1 MAIDHDQV
9 FKTLI
14 REFFRE
20 FIELFL
26 PDKAAVIDFGSVV
39 FLDKETFMDLPR
51 GRKRAMDLVAQVQL
65 KTGDRE
71 LILVHTEFESERE
84 ADFPRR
90 MCEYH
95 CQLFLRHHQP
105 IMPIALFSD
114 DGEWRERLP
123 DGYSLKVAGE
133 TYLAFRYHLIRLR
146 DFAARSYLRQQN
158 PLAFALAAKMKYSKR
173 DVVRMKA
180 DFLRMIS
187 GCRVNAAR
195 RSLLVDFVEI
205 YTPLNPQQEHRFET
219 IIKADKK
226 YAEVGKMITVYE
238 KRGIQKGRQEG
249 RQEGMVQ
256 GMRQGVRQGVRQG
269 TVQAKR
275 DALLLLMRRK
285 FRFVDAVR
293 EQQVQ
298 AIDSVKKLDALLL
311 AVIDAQNID
320 DLDI

>member
-1 MAIDHDQV
+1 
-9 FKTLI
+9 LI

-39 FLDKETFMDLPR
+39 FLDKETFIDLPR
-51 GRKRAMDLVAQVQL
+51 GDRRGMDLVAQVQL
-65 KTGDRE
+65 KTGDCE

-105 IMPIALFSD
+105 ILPIALLSD

-123 DGYSLKVAGE
+123 DGYSLEVAGE
-133 TYLAFRYHLIRLR
+133 TYLAFRYHLIRLH
-146 DFAARSYLRQQN
+146 DFDARAYLRQRN
-158 PLAFALAAKMKYSKR
+158 PLAFALAAKMKYSKT

-195 RSLLVDFVEI
+195 RSLLVDFVET
-205 YTPLNPQQEHRFET
+205 YTPLDARQERRFEN

-226 YAEVGKMITVYE
+226 YAKVGKMITVYE
-238 KRGIQKGRQEG
+238 KRGIQKGMQQGRQQGRQQGMKEGMKEG
-249 RQEGMVQ
+249 RQEGMVE
-256 GMRQGVRQGVRQG
+256 
-269 TVQAKR
+269 AKR
-275 DALLLLMRRK
+275 DALLMQMRRK
-285 FRFVDAVR
+285 FRFVDSVR

>member
-1 MAIDHDQV
+1 MTIDHDQA

-14 REFFRE
+14 RAFFRE

-26 PDKAAVIDFGSVV
+26 PEQAATIDFRSIQ
-39 FLDKETFMDLPR
+39 FLDKEEFLDLPR
-51 GRKRAMDLVAQVQL
+51 GRKRAMDLVVQVRL
-65 KTGDRE
+65 KGGGRE
-71 LILVHTEFESERE
+71 LILVHTEFESKRK
-84 ADFPRR
+84 AAFPRR

-95 CQLFLRHHQP
+95 CQLFLRHRQP
-105 IMPIALFSD
+105 ILPIALFSD

-146 DFAARSYLRQQN
+146 DFDARTYLRQQN

-187 GCRVNAAR
+187 GSRVNAAR
-195 RSLLVDFVEI
+195 RSLLVDFVET
-205 YTPLNPQQEHRFET
+205 YTPLDAQQEHRFET

-238 KRGIQKGRQEG
+238 KRGRVKG
-249 RQEGMVQ
+249 RQEGMVE
-256 GMRQGVRQGVRQG
+256 
-269 TVQAKR
+269 AKR
-275 DALLLLMRRK
+275 DALLMQMRRK

-293 EQQVQ
+293 EQRVQ

>member
-26 PDKAAVIDFGSVV
+26 PEQAATIDFRSIQ
-39 FLDKETFMDLPR
+39 FLDKEEFLDLPR
-51 GRKRAMDLVAQVQL
+51 GRKQAMDLVVQVRL
-65 KTGDRE
+65 KGGGRE
-71 LILVHTEFESERE
+71 LILVHTEFQSQKE
-84 ADFPRR
+84 AEFPRR
-90 MCEYH
+90 MCQYY
-95 CQLFLRHHQP
+95 CQLFLRHGKP
-105 IMPIALFSD
+105 IVPIGLFSD
-114 DGEWRERLP
+114 DREWRRRLP
-123 DGYSLKVAGE
+123 DGFNVRVGAK
-133 TYLAFRYHLIRLR
+133 TYLAFQYHLIRLR
-146 DFAARSYLRQQN
+146 DFDARLFLRQRN
-158 PLAFALAAKMKYSKR
+158 PLAFALAAKMKYSKA

-187 GCRVNAAR
+187 GSRVNAAR
-195 RSLLVDFVEI
+195 RSLLVDFVET
-205 YTPLNPQQEHRFET
+205 YTPLDPQQERRFET

-226 YAEVGKMITVYE
+226 YAKVGKMITVYE
-238 KRGIQKGRQEG
+238 KRGIQKGRREGRQEG
-249 RQEGMVQ
+249 RQEGM
-256 GMRQGVRQGVRQG
+256 
-269 TVQAKR
+269 VQAKR

-298 AIDSVKKLDALLL
+298 VIDSVKKLDALLL

>member
-1 MAIDHDQV
+1 M
-9 FKTLI
+9 
-14 REFFRE
+14 
-20 FIELFL
+20 
-26 PDKAAVIDFGSVV
+26 
-39 FLDKETFMDLPR
+39 
-51 GRKRAMDLVAQVQL
+51 
-65 KTGDRE
+65 
-71 LILVHTEFESERE
+71 
-84 ADFPRR
+84 
-90 MCEYH
+90 
-95 CQLFLRHHQP
+95 
-105 IMPIALFSD
+105 
-114 DGEWRERLP
+114 P
-123 DGYSLKVAGE
+123 DGYNLEVAGE
-133 TYLAFRYHLIRLR
+133 TYLAFRYHLIRLQ
-146 DFAARSYLRQQN
+146 DFDARTYLRSDN

-173 DVVRMKA
+173 DLVRMKA

-238 KRGIQKGRQEG
+238 KRGIQKGRREGRQEG